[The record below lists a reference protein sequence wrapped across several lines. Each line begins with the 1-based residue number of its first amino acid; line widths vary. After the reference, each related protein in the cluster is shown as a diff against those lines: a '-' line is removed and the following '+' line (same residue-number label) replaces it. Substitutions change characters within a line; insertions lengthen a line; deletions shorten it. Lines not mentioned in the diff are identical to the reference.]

1 MNIDLHGIIPP
12 IPTPFD
18 RGEVA
23 HDKLAANVRK
33 LCSTGVHGLLVLG
46 SNGEYVYLS
55 EAEKRQVVETVVAA
69 AAEGTVVLVGSGC
82 ESTVE
87 TIRLTRDCAA
97 LGAHAALVVT
107 PGYYGDKM
115 SAAALEAH
123 FTAVADAAPIPVLL
137 YDVTK
142 FTHIS
147 LSLDTVLRL
156 AAHPN
161 IVGIKDSSGNVA
173 QLGELIAAAPAEFKI
188 LVGTAG
194 ALYPALTLGC
204 PGGIVALANVAPTQC
219 VRVYDLV
226 ESGQLAE
233 ARRLHLQLLPVNR
246 AVTARYGVAGL
257 KAAMD
262 MLGDFGGEPRQPLLP
277 LTSDEKGVLRGILRR
292 AELLP

>member
-1 MNIDLHGIIPP
+1 
-12 IPTPFD
+12 
-18 RGEVA
+18 VA
-23 HDKLAANVRK
+23 HEKLAANVRK
-33 LCSTGVHGLLVLG
+33 LSTTGIRGLLVLG

-55 EAEKRQVVETVVAA
+55 EAEKRKAVETVVA

-82 ESTVE
+82 ESTAE

-107 PGYYGDKM
+107 PAYYGDKM

-147 LSLDTVLRL
+147 LALDSVLRL

-173 QLGELIAAAPAEFKI
+173 QLGELIAGAPAEFKI

-204 PGGIVALANVAPTQC
+204 TGGIVALANVAPTQC

-226 ESGQLAE
+226 KSGQLAE

>member
-1 MNIDLHGIIPP
+1 MNINLQGIIPP
-12 IPTPFD
+12 IPTPFI
-18 RGEVA
+18 GGKVA

-33 LCSTGVHGLLVLG
+33 LCTTGIRGLLVLG

-55 EAEKRQVVETVVAA
+55 EAEKRQVVETVMAA
-69 AAEGTVVLVGSGC
+69 AGAGTVVLVGSGC
-82 ESTVE
+82 ESTAE
-87 TIRLTRDCAA
+87 TIRLTRDCAD
-97 LGAHAALVVT
+97 LGVHAALVVT
-107 PGYYGDKM
+107 PAYYGDKM
-115 SAAALEAH
+115 TPAALEAH
-123 FTAVADAAPIPVLL
+123 FAAVADASPIPVLL

-147 LSLDTVLRL
+147 LALDTVLRL

-173 QLGELIAAAPAEFKI
+173 QLGELVTAVGAEFNI

-204 PGGIVALANVAPTQC
+204 TGGIVALANVAPQQC
-219 VRVYDLV
+219 VQVYELV
-226 ESGQLAE
+226 QAGQLAE
-233 ARRLHLQLLPVNR
+233 ARRLHLQLLPVHR
-246 AVTARYGVAGL
+246 AVTARYGIAGV

-262 MLGDFGGEPRQPLLP
+262 MLGYFGGEPRRPLLP
-277 LTSDEKGVLRGILRR
+277 LTGDEKEVLRGILQR